1 MKRKPFELTMVILKS
16 YKCLKTVIRD
26 MKIWCVIIAIALLNQ
41 ASIALAQNPIDSIAG
56 SLQEQMNTAGQQL
69 QEKAAKHIVEG
80 NLTQEHIVK
89 DLDATTKNLTEQAKS
104 QLDKNL
110 NITPEQIRE
119 KAAWELKNQLNQKMP
134 QQHGFPGAL
143 AVLGIMTAFCLMRR
157 RN

>member
-1 MKRKPFELTMVILKS
+1 MNL
-16 YKCLKTVIRD
+16 
-26 MKIWCVIIAIALLNQ
+26 

-89 DLDATTKNLTEQAKS
+89 DLDATKKNLTEQAKN

-119 KAAWELKNQLNQKMP
+119 KAAEELKNQVNQKI
-134 QQHGFPGAL
+134 A
-143 AVLGIMTAFCLMRR
+143 TAARISGSFGRIGHTGSSLL
-157 RN
+157 NAKKKLKTSAAILWSQAIPAWDKFIY

>member
-1 MKRKPFELTMVILKS
+1 M
-16 YKCLKTVIRD
+16 
-26 MKIWCVIIAIALLNQ
+26 

-89 DLDATTKNLTEQAKS
+89 DLDATKKNLTEQAKS

-119 KAAWELKNQLNQKMP
+119 KAAEELKNQLNQKM
-134 QQHGFPGAL
+134 QQQPGFPAAL
-143 AVLGIMTAFCLMRR
+143 ASFGHTDGSLLDAKKRLKTIAAFSGPRLSPAWDSFIYLIR
-157 RN
+157 